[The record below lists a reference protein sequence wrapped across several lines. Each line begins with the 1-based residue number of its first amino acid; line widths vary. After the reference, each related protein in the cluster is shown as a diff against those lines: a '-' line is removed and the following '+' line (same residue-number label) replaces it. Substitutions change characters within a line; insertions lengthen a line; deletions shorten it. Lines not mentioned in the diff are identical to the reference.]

1 MSVRAVLARYLLV
14 VVWCAMPAG
23 TFAQARL
30 VTELSVTAGE
40 PALSSNA
47 SAIYRSAGG
56 LRSGAGAGVGAGVQI
71 GRYRLVAFANGVPN
85 NLRGLLE
92 DFQSNRIVY
101 GVRADALLRIAPK
114 WSIVP
119 TLGVTR
125 QRLGRAYVSVQ
136 PTGGLSPVPA
146 PRAGESDDYLSWG
159 ASTIRVG
166 VGVEREL
173 HRRYAVGL
181 SGVLERA
188 GAETGQWRRFST
200 KPPGVGVS
208 GSVDA
213 VLRYRFGRTR

>member
-1 MSVRAVLARYLLV
+1 MSVRPVMARFLLAAVWYV
-14 VVWCAMPAG
+14 MPAG
-23 TFAQARL
+23 AFAQARL
-30 VTELSVTAGE
+30 VTELSVTAGA

-47 SAIYRSAGG
+47 SAIYQRAGG
-56 LRSGAGAGVGAGVQI
+56 LRSGVGAGVGAGIEI
-71 GRYRLVAFANGVPN
+71 GRYRLIAFANGVPN

-92 DFQSNRIVY
+92 DFTSNRIVY

-125 QRLGRAYVSVQ
+125 QTLGRAYVSVQ
-136 PTGGLSPVPA
+136 PSGDLSPLPA
-146 PRAGESDDYLSWG
+146 PSVGESDDYLSWG
-159 ASTIRVG
+159 ASTIRIG

-173 HRRYAVGL
+173 SRRYAVGL

-200 KPPGVGVS
+200 KPPGVGIS
-208 GSVDA
+208 GNVDA
-213 VLRYRFGRTR
+213 VLRYRFGRER